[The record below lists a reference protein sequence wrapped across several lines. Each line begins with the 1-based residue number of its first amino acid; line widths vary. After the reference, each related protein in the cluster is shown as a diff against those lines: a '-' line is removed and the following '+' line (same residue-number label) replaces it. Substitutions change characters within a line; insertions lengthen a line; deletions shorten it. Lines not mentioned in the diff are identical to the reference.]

1 MKKFAV
7 VFAGQ
12 GSQSVGMFASFIEDP
27 EVKRTYE
34 EANDALSYDLKKISL
49 EGPAEELNK
58 TEVTQPAIL
67 AASVAALRALKS
79 RIDAVPAAVAG
90 HSLGEYSALVAAG
103 ALDFADALRLVRL
116 RGQAMQAAVPQ
127 GKGAMAAVLGLADDV
142 VIDGCKSVSQDGD
155 AVWAANFNT
164 PGQVVISGAKEAVDR
179 AAKFFA
185 ENGAKRVVP
194 LAVSAPSHC
203 PMMQSAADK
212 LKEALSSITL
222 KDAAIPVYCN
232 AYAKPLTAKDEIV
245 KALILQLV
253 GPVRWV
259 ECVKAMQSDGVSALI
274 ECGPGKVL
282 CGLNRKIDKSLDLAN
297 ICDEDSL
304 NKAIELI
311 K

>member
-7 VFAGQ
+7 VFPGQ

-79 RIDAVPAAVAG
+79 RIDVAPAAVAG
-90 HSLGEYSALVAAG
+90 HSLGEYSALVASG
-103 ALDFADALRLVRL
+103 ALEFADALRLVRL

-127 GKGAMAAVLGLADDV
+127 DKGAMAAVLGLADEV
-142 VIDGCKSVSQDGD
+142 VIDGCKSVSTDGD

-164 PGQVVISGAKEAVDR
+164 PGQVVISGAKDAVDR

-212 LKEALSSITL
+212 LQEALSSITL

-232 AYAKPLTAKDEIV
+232 AYAKPLTSKDEIV

-259 ECVKAMQSDGVSALI
+259 ECVKAMQADGVEALI

-282 CGLNRKIDKSLDLAN
+282 CGLNRKIDRSLELAN

>member
-7 VFAGQ
+7 VFPGQ

-142 VIDGCKSVSQDGD
+142 VIDGCKAVSQDGD

-232 AYAKPLTAKDEIV
+232 AYAKSLTAKDEIV

>member
-7 VFAGQ
+7 VFPGQ

-116 RGQAMQAAVPQ
+116 RGQAMQEAVPQ

-142 VIDGCKSVSQDGD
+142 VIDGCKAVSQDGD

-212 LKEALSSITL
+212 LKEALLSITL
-222 KDAAIPVYCN
+222 KDAVIPVYCN

-259 ECVKAMQSDGVSALI
+259 ECVKAMQSDSVSALI